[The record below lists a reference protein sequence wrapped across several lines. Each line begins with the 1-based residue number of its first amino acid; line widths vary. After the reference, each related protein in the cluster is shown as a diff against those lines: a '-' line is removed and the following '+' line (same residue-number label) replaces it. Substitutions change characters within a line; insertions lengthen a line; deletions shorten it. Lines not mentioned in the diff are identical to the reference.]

1 MREPECR
8 QCVESFFAVRLHP
21 KNKGNAEKFGRR
33 RFFIFGGFFFCKKGG
48 RNMKNIFKKALSFF
62 LAVIM
67 TVGMFPVTAMA
78 EEQYVY
84 FSISLDD
91 KFLEGSDGTV
101 MAYVP
106 VAISELEKI
115 KLSDYG
121 LSEYAVDN
129 NGDGKEDITAL
140 HLDLYAHDKYCE
152 RNGKEIAEQVQGAP
166 GSLYFNSFWSGHDC
180 NLNYYVNGE
189 YPLNAELSESWGY
202 SVGATADVIAVN
214 PGDFVDII
222 LMNSWNFCWDSFG
235 GFHYFTDEN
244 GSISH
249 KFAANVGEEI
259 SFNIGRAYGNLMM
272 GGATEL
278 VPETNGLTFYYSKDK
293 TDMLSDG
300 GNTVFDDDYDG
311 TVSVTFPEAGTWYV
325 WVPGMYGME
334 YPDEIVSGPAFA
346 EVTVTGESEPEITLS
361 LDKTALSITEG
372 KTAAITA
379 TVVPEEK
386 ASEIEWSSSDET
398 VATVENGVVT
408 AASKG
413 EATVTAKIGDVF
425 AECKVTVTELALYLS
440 ELSFSETATGEF
452 FEMSPELGNK
462 IFGYDVKVQDSINR
476 IFIKAKLSGDAPEGS
491 AITAKFIETK
501 GTEQVINVKSGNAKG
516 VLLTR
521 ALNKGTVGNTVTLEV
536 GVEGDI
542 QTYTIEL
549 KRTPSL
555 TGLSAADLNGNAISF
570 NEKFAVSTT
579 EYTASTGEEKIA
591 VTGIPYDE
599 SYTVTYNGSEDNV
612 VSLSEGE
619 NIIAVTAKNAEG
631 FEKTYNLKITKLA
644 KAKITFSV
652 NPKNALVYI
661 SDKFKQGVPANE
673 NGEFELLEGETYT
686 YNATAFGYIGK
697 TAEYVPSGD
706 ALVMVNLEKA
716 PETAFK
722 EYDSSWPFFGLNSN
736 NNMVI
741 DRPTPT
747 VKEETALYWANKIG
761 TGYDY
766 GATGVPILV
775 DDYLYCY
782 AGKTIMK
789 IDKISGEI
797 IQTGKMTGGSSAY
810 AICSLTYAE
819 GLIFVGL
826 NNGTVQAFNAETLE
840 SVWLYKDP
848 LKGQPNA
855 QITYSDG
862 YVYTGFW
869 NSEDGE
875 AAYVALS
882 ITDENPEETDEEK
895 IATWRH
901 IQKGGFYWAGAYIE
915 GDYLYI
921 GTDDGEDG
929 YQTGFAHLLSINKH
943 TGKVVDDVTMPNVGD
958 IRSSINQTGGK
969 LYFTSKG
976 GYFYEAEY
984 NHKTGDIGNL
994 RFIEL
999 QNGSNGVPMSTSTPT
1014 VYNGRAYIGVS
1025 GKGQFS
1031 AYSGHNI
1038 TVIDLASWSIA
1049 YSVPTQG
1056 YPQTTGTLTTYY
1068 EKTDGYVYVYFFDNF
1083 TPGKLR
1089 VLADKPGMTE
1099 PLKTIEE
1106 TTNGKTYEVGYS
1118 VFEPTGKLAQYC
1130 ICTPIIDN
1138 DGTLYFKNDS
1148 ANLFAVGSAVEYIE
1162 VTKNPDKMSYKPEE
1176 VFDPTGMEVTAYY
1189 YNGTE
1194 RDITKY
1200 VTWSTEPLTEEDEN
1214 FMIVFENVGG
1224 DEKPFD
1230 TIELSI
1236 SDGFVKLIPE
1246 KEPTKTK
1253 IRLND
1258 TVKFDNTID
1267 TPETFFVKDPKGG
1280 VFYVGIL
1287 SDMEYDEFE
1296 LHTIGYLKG
1305 QLIDFDPEKYRSI
1318 GETYCVY
1325 NSLTGEIAENVLS
1338 AGAGIRPD
1346 NKAEGMTYEK
1356 AVKLAKH
1363 LNDENKVTY
1372 YKVKCEQNVYVAKIT
1387 VPENY
1392 SIAYKSGTYKIT
1404 AEKDGVK
1411 YSSAENKIVTDVAI
1425 FEYEYLKWA
1434 TANDEVEVME
1444 EDARGYSDYL
1454 SDKYGYGDEEYAPP
1468 LWEKPTVVSS
1478 TAFRA
1483 VAGKKMVLACGDG
1496 VKITIP
1502 EISTMQRGINFI
1514 YKNTV
1519 GELDE
1524 EKKTTVYSLNFY
1536 GKQPVQSDF
1545 IIEWKLGVNAFEL
1558 RESFKIK
1565 VEEEDIITYY
1575 ILKDGKYFDEFTVDY
1590 MTDNLN
1596 EDITLTLE
1604 NEGGTTLGNY
1614 TITTKKPAD
1623 TDSADDSEEINP
1635 NTGAPIF

>member
-1 MREPECR
+1 
-8 QCVESFFAVRLHP
+8 
-21 KNKGNAEKFGRR
+21 
-33 RFFIFGGFFFCKKGG
+33 
-48 RNMKNIFKKALSFF
+48 MKNIFKKALSFF

-101 MAYVP
+101 MAHVP
-106 VAISELEKI
+106 VAVSELENI
-115 KLSDYG
+115 NLSDYG
-121 LSEYAVDN
+121 LSEYAIDK

-152 RNGKEIAEQVQGAP
+152 RNGKEIAEQVEGAP

-189 YPLNAELSESWGY
+189 YPLNAELSEQWGY

-222 LMNSWNFCWDSFG
+222 MMNSWNFCWDSFG
-235 GFHYFTDEN
+235 GFHYFIDGN

-249 KFAANVGEEI
+249 EFKANAGEEI
-259 SFNIGRAYGNLMM
+259 SFDIGRAYGNLMM

-278 VPETNGLTFYYSKDK
+278 VPETNGATFYYSNDK
-293 TDMLSDG
+293 TDMLSGG
-300 GNTVFDDDYDG
+300 GNSVFDDDCDG

-346 EVTVTGESEPEITLS
+346 EVTVTGEAEPEITLS

-372 KTAAITA
+372 KTAEITA

-386 ASEIEWSSSDET
+386 ASEIEWSSSDES
-398 VATVENGVVT
+398 VATVGNGVVT
-408 AASKG
+408 AVSKG
-413 EATVTAKIGDVF
+413 EATVTAKIGDVS
-425 AECKVTVTELALYLS
+425 AECQVTVTELALYLS

-501 GTEQVINVKSGNAKG
+501 GTEQIINVKSGNAKG

-570 NEKFAVSTT
+570 NEKFEVNTT

-591 VTGIPYDE
+591 ITGIPYDE
-599 SYTVTYNGSEDNV
+599 SYTITYNGSENNV

-644 KAKITFSV
+644 RAKITFSV

-686 YNATAFGYIGK
+686 YNVTAFGYIGK
-697 TAEYVPSGD
+697 TAEYVPAGD
-706 ALVMVNLEKA
+706 AFVMVNLEKA
-716 PETAFK
+716 PATSFK
-722 EYDSSWPFFGLNSN
+722 EYDSSWPFFGLNNN

-840 SVWLYKDP
+840 SVWLYRDP

-882 ITDENPEETDEEK
+882 ITDENPEETDEVK

-929 YQTGFAHLLSINKH
+929 YQTGYAHLLSINKH
-943 TGKVVDDVTMPNVGD
+943 TGKVVNDVTMPNVGD

-984 NHKTGDIGNL
+984 NPKTGDIGNL

-1038 TVIDLASWSIA
+1038 TVIDIPSWSIA

-1068 EKTDGYVYVYFFDNF
+1068 EKTDGYVYVYFFDNY

-1130 ICTPIIDN
+1130 ICTPIIDE

-1162 VTKNPDKMSYKPEE
+1162 VTKNPDKMSYKPGET
-1176 VFDPTGMEVTAYY
+1176 FDPTGMEVTAYY

-1200 VTWSTEPLTEEDEN
+1200 VTWSAEPLTEEDEN

-1236 SDGFVKLIPE
+1236 SSGFIELVPE

-1296 LHTIGYLKG
+1296 LHTNGYLKG

-1338 AGAGIRPD
+1338 SGAGIRPD

-1356 AVKLAKH
+1356 AVKLAEH

-1392 SIAYKSGTYKIT
+1392 STAYKSGTYKIT
-1404 AEKDGVK
+1404 AEKDGIK
-1411 YSSAENKIVTDVAI
+1411 YSSAENKIVTDVSI
-1425 FEYEYLKWA
+1425 FEYEYLKWSA
-1434 TANDEVEVME
+1434 SDKDHFAEVLSEN
-1444 EDARGYSDYL
+1444 ARGYSDYL

-1468 LWEKPTVVSS
+1468 LWEKPTVVST

-1483 VAGKKMVLACGDG
+1483 VAGKKMVLACGEG

-1519 GELDE
+1519 GELDK

-1545 IIEWKLGVNAFEL
+1545 IIEWKLGVNAFQL
-1558 RESFKIK
+1558 RESFKIR

-1590 MTDNLN
+1590 MTDDLN

-1623 TDSADDSEEINP
+1623 ADSADDSEEINP